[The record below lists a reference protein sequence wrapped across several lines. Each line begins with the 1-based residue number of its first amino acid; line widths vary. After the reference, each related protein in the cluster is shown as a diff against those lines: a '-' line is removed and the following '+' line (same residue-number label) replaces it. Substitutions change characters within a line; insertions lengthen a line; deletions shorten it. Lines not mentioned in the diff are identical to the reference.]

1 MNPGV
6 TRNAS
11 TQIIVCRSRM
21 SDVTVSL
28 AKNRAKKARK
38 RIRREGWSA
47 PLTSVDHRRHQAAR
61 PLRDVVLGDQRCEHG
76 IERRQLQRRTEIA
89 DRIVADDDAVLE

>member
-11 TQIIVCRSRM
+11 TQIIVWRSRT

-28 AKNRAKKARK
+28 AKNRAKNARN
-38 RIRREGWSA
+38 RISSGGWGA
-47 PLTSVDHRRHQAAR
+47 WFTSVGHRGHEAAG
-61 PLRDVVLGDQRCEHG
+61 PFLDVFFGDERGEHRV
-76 IERRQLQRRTEIA
+76 ERRKLQRRAEIS
-89 DRIVADDDAVLE
+89 D